1 MCLNI
6 RLKKVRKDKKVSQ
19 RKLAQSSGVSF
30 TYIQQLEKGEKKN
43 PSIDIIKKLAFALNV
58 SINELLADNSRPI
71 EDIIN
76 DISTNYSL
84 SQLEE
89 ISNLNIDRIGFI
101 FDSYRQ
107 KDTSIDIRKLGT
119 ALNLSDKQILDWVLF
134 NEKKPLVIEN
144 IKELQLS
151 YWYNCFFNFPFK
163 NVNGIELSKL
173 SLSTIK
179 EIVFALNDTFEN
191 KLSELSKPVTKKH
204 TPKIK

>member
-89 ISNLNIDRIGFI
+89 ISNLNIDSIGFI

-107 KDTSIDIRKLGT
+107 KDTSIDIRKLGI

-134 NEKKPLVIEN
+134 NEKKPLVSEN

-151 YWYNCFFNFPFK
+151 YWYNCFFNFPLK

-173 SLSTIK
+173 NLSTIK

-204 TPKIK
+204 TPK